1 LPLMAC
7 INGERE
13 TEEMTILNSIAREEK
28 NDRGRFGSWRLGL
41 CVAVEG
47 ALGWAARVRP
57 IGFGCLEQGSASRRA
72 WQGAVGVDGV
82 SGLHGVGSGPG
93 KQGQGAGGVAGV
105 LASVGSCVARWA
117 RLGAGTRSGQ
127 GCSASVHGACGRGR
141 GEAGASRPGREMR
154 GERERNVRERERGRV
169 GEAGGKN
176 RGGRGWVQRRRRRLA
191 GEEGATGS

>member
-1 LPLMAC
+1 MGDERASGSSWLPLMAC

-105 LASVGSCVARWA
+105 LASVGSSARA
-117 RLGAGTRSGQ
+117 R
-127 GCSASVHGACGRGR
+127 GRGR
-141 GEAGASRPGREMR
+141 GARLRSMARAVGDAGKQEHRGQ
-154 GERERNVRERERGRV
+154 GERCEGRERGM
-169 GEAGGKN
+169 
-176 RGGRGWVQRRRRRLA
+176 
-191 GEEGATGS
+191 